1 MMVIFPLLT
10 FWACKTSTTSVVTE
24 EILISEY
31 SRLQDGVAW
40 TYRDDENN
48 SDTEDIPSEEDLL
61 RAHGYEGSIE
71 EEEEGTNYF
80 TIEFRRGERWVDGIP
95 YGSMQL
101 HLSDEQLEIWAFDLL
116 GVTHEEILPLAHLSP
131 LENPTVSSGNWSCTT
146 TLIEEQWTWYGTF
159 QNVLE
164 INCTGGVLAGT
175 YVMASRAGFISIT
188 MEETDLDLQL
198 VAPW

>member
-10 FWACKTSTTSVVTE
+10 FWACRTSTTSVTTE
-24 EILISEY
+24 ELLISEY

-40 TYRDDENN
+40 TYRDDEN
-48 SDTEDIPSEEDLL
+48 SLDTEDIPSEEDLL

-71 EEEEGTNYF
+71 DEEEGTNYF
-80 TIEFRRGERWVDGIP
+80 TVEFRRGERWVDGTP

-101 HLSDEQLEIWAFDLL
+101 HLSDEQLEIWSFDLL
-116 GVTHEEILPLAHLSP
+116 GVTHEEILPLANFSP
-131 LENPTVSSGNWSCTT
+131 LENQTVSNENWSCTT
-146 TLIEEQWTWYGTF
+146 ALIEEQWTWYGTF
-159 QNVLE
+159 QNALE
-164 INCTGGVLAGT
+164 ITCTGGVLAGT

-188 MEETDLDLQL
+188 LDETDLDLQL

>member
-1 MMVIFPLLT
+1 MMFIFPLLT

-101 HLSDEQLEIWAFDLL
+101 HLSDEQLEIWTFDLL
-116 GVTHEEILPLAHLSP
+116 GLTHEEVLPLAHLSP
-131 LENPTVSSGNWSCTT
+131 LENPTVSNGNWSCTT

-159 QNVLE
+159 QTLHVQ
-164 INCTGGVLAGT
+164 
-175 YVMASRAGFISIT
+175 
-188 MEETDLDLQL
+188 MEYK
-198 VAPW
+198 